1 MPGEQQQTSVD
12 NLYFDLVS
20 IVYHSLEA
28 AQTYAT
34 YLNDAQQ
41 SGNQQFIQLVQQMQ
55 QQNDQWS
62 QQAKQLLSQQ
72 MSQSSFR

>member
-1 MPGEQQQTSVD
+1 MPNEQQQTSAD

-34 YLNDAQQ
+34 YLSDAQQ
-41 SGNQQFIQLVQQMQ
+41 SGNQQFVQLVQQMQ
-55 QQNDQWS
+55 QQNNQWA
-62 QQAKQLLSQQ
+62 QQAKQLLAQQ
-72 MSQSSFR
+72 SSQSSSS

>member
-1 MPGEQQQTSVD
+1 MPNEQQQTSVD

-20 IVYHSLEA
+20 LVYHSLQA

-41 SGNQQFIQLVQQMQ
+41 SGNQQLVQLVQQMQ
-55 QQNDQWS
+55 QQNNQWA
-62 QQAKQLLSQQ
+62 QQARQLLSQH
-72 MSQSSFR
+72 MSQPSFR